1 MSARTGSCSRRARGS
16 RLLAAVTVGVSAIAG
31 VALSAARAEAA
42 PVPSGFQ
49 DQTVFGG
56 LTNPTTLRFASD
68 GRVFVAEKSGLIKVF
83 DSLSD
88 PTSTIFADLRTQV
101 HNYWDRGLLGLALD
115 PQFPANPWVYVL
127 YTHDAEV
134 GGIAPRWGSAGV
146 TSDPCPSPPGPTAD
160 GCVVSGRVSRLQA
173 AGNTMTGNEQV
184 LIEDWCQQYPS
195 HSVGSLAFGADG
207 ALYASAG
214 DGASFNFVDYGQD
227 GEPKNPCGDPP
238 AAVGGSQTPPSAQ
251 GGALRSQDLRSSGD
265 PVGLDGTIIR
275 VDPATGQGLPGN
287 PLYLSTD
294 PNARRIVASGLRNPF
309 RFAIRPDTNEV
320 WMGDVGA
327 GSTEEIN
334 RLATPI
340 DGAADNFGWP
350 CYEGLSR
357 QPGYDGANLSLC
369 EGLYAGGNSGVV
381 SPIFS
386 YKHSEAVVPNETCPT
401 GSSSLAGVAFAPSG
415 GGSYPAQYRGAL
427 FFADFSR
434 RCIWVVPPAANG
446 LPDFT
451 QRETFVLNAVGP
463 VDLQIGPEGE
473 LYYVDLGG
481 GAIHRIRY
489 LQAPTAIVTA
499 QPDNGLAPL
508 TVQFDGG
515 ASSDVGGGPIAHAW
529 DLDGDGAFDDSTS
542 ATPTYTYM
550 ESGIYTARLQV
561 TDTDGASDT
570 ASVEVAAGNTAPEPV
585 IDVPLSTTTWKVDDQ
600 IVFSGHATDA
610 QDGDL
615 PSSALS
621 WSLVLQ
627 HCPSTCHAHPLQSI
641 DEVAGGSFVAPD
653 HEYPTHLELR
663 LTATDSNGATRS
675 TTLRLD
681 PQTVAVE
688 VRTDPPG
695 LVLEV
700 GSASGQTPFTRTV
713 ISGSVLSLSAP
724 SPQQLGS
731 DYYHFESWSDQG
743 AATHTV
749 VVSEPATYTVRYQPG
764 NLPPVAQAGTD
775 RGVGSDRTF
784 VLDGDGSDPEDLPLS
799 YHWEQVNG
807 PLAVIRDEDQAEA
820 TVEGVAGPAALTFRL
835 TVTDSAG
842 QTDVDEVIITVARP
856 K

>member
-1 MSARTGSCSRRARGS
+1 MSARTGSWFRRSRGS
-16 RLLAAVTVGVSAIAG
+16 RLLAAVTLGVSAITG
-31 VALSAARAEAA
+31 VVLSAARAEAA

-49 DQTVFGG
+49 DQTVFRG

-88 PTSTIFADLRTQV
+88 TTPTVFADLRTQV

-115 PQFPANPWVYVL
+115 PQFPGNPWVYVL

-134 GGIAPRWGSAGV
+134 GGIAPRWGSAGI
-146 TSDPCPSPPGPTAD
+146 TSDSCPSPPGPTAD
-160 GCVVSGRVSRLQA
+160 GCVVSGRLSRLRA

-207 ALYASAG
+207 ALYVSAG

-227 GEPKNPCGDPP
+227 GSPKNPCGDPP
-238 AAVGGSQTPPSAQ
+238 VPVGGSQTPPSAQ

-265 PVGLDGTIIR
+265 PVGLNGTILR
-275 VDPATGQGLPGN
+275 VDPATGEGLPGN
-287 PLYLSTD
+287 PLYSSTD

-309 RFAIRPDTNEV
+309 RFGIRPDTNEV
-320 WMGDVGA
+320 WMGDVGWD
-327 GSTEEIN
+327 STEEIN
-334 RLATPI
+334 RLANPI

-350 CYEGLSR
+350 CYEGPSR
-357 QPGYDGANLSLC
+357 QPGYDAANLSVC
-369 EGLYAGGNSGVV
+369 DDLYAEGSSGVV
-381 SPIFS
+381 SPEFS
-386 YKHSEAVVPNETCPT
+386 YRHSEAVVPNETCPT
-401 GSSSLAGVAFAPSG
+401 GSSSVAGVAFAPSS
-415 GGSYPAQYRGAL
+415 GGSYPAQYDGAL
-427 FFADFSR
+427 FFADYSR

-446 LPDFT
+446 LPDFA
-451 QRETFVLNAVGP
+451 QRQTFVIDAVRP
-463 VDLQIGPEGE
+463 VDLQIGPEGD

-489 LQAPTAIVTA
+489 TQAPTAIATA
-499 QPDNGLAPL
+499 QPVNGLAPL
-508 TVQFDGG
+508 TVQFDGRD
-515 ASSDVGGGPIAHAW
+515 SSDVGGGPITHAW
-529 DLDGDGAFDDSTS
+529 DLNGDGAFDDSTS

-550 ESGIYTARLQV
+550 ESGTYTVRLQV
-561 TDTDGASDT
+561 TDTDGARDT
-570 ASVEVAAGNTAPEPV
+570 ASVEISAGNTAPEPV
-585 IDVPLSTTTWKVDDQ
+585 IDAPLSTTRWKVDDQ

-641 DEVAGGSFVAPD
+641 DETAGGSFVAPD
-653 HEYPTHLELR
+653 HDYPTHLELS
-663 LTATDSNGATRS
+663 LTATDSNGATSS

-688 VRTDPPG
+688 FRTDPPG
-695 LVLEV
+695 LVLAV
-700 GSASGQTPFTRTV
+700 GSASGPTPFTRTV
-713 ISGSVLSLSAP
+713 ISGSTLSLSAP
-724 SPQQLGS
+724 SPQPLDS
-731 DYYHFESWSDQG
+731 EFYHFESWSDQG
-743 AATHTV
+743 AGTHTV
-749 VVSEPATYTVRYQPG
+749 VVSEPATYTARYQPG

-775 RGVGSDRTF
+775 REVGSDRTF
-784 VLDGDGSDPEDLPLS
+784 VLDGDGSDPEDQPLS

-807 PLAVIRDEDQAEA
+807 PLAVIRDEDQADA
-820 TVEGVAGPAALTFRL
+820 TVEGVAGPAELTFRL

-842 QTDVDEVIITVARP
+842 QTDVDEVIITVAQP